1 MRFKKKCY
9 ESCSFNEL
17 GEKDIK
23 LSFDAEII
31 LTLEEVQEMLN
42 AVTPVNTPIFKD
54 LEETYIQ
61 AKKSLL

>member
-1 MRFKKKCY
+1 MRFEKKCY
-9 ESCSFNEL
+9 ESRSFNEF

-31 LTLEEVQEMLN
+31 LTLEEVQEILN
-42 AVTPVNTPIFKD
+42 AVSSTNTPIFKD

-61 AKKSLL
+61 AKKSIL